1 MLGVWRFVGR
11 EREQYLLKETVA
23 RLNEGVGGLCLV
35 AGDAGAGKTTLIE
48 SVLSLSETALRILRG
63 GARGGGAV
71 PYEPLRGA
79 LHDHLRSSPV
89 EALDEAHMGAAGLGL
104 ALPELGLAPYASAPE
119 DIPLAIR
126 GTFERLA
133 KQRPTIVFLDDLQWA
148 DAATLAVLDDW
159 AEPLPDLPLLVIGA
173 YRSDELPLRHP
184 LRSLRARLRR
194 SGGGQ
199 RHVRLGPLAPGD
211 SSLLLAG
218 LLGDEVAPEVVATVH
233 RRARGLPFY
242 IQELAA
248 AIAEAGDVAGEVT
261 AAEAVPESVRDAV
274 LLRVARLSEPAS
286 ALAEVVAAA
295 GSPVRFDVLT
305 ELAEEEGAIEELFEF
320 GLLVEVPGRVGG
332 PGEAGFRHAL
342 VGEALYTSTPWTA
355 RRRHHAA
362 LAQALEVR
370 GEPAAI
376 VAAHYS
382 DAHMPAR
389 ARPLFVAAAEAA
401 CDLHAY
407 RDAKT
412 AAHRALDLW
421 PPGEDAEARLEVTA
435 RLGECAAR
443 CGEAAEA
450 ARAWEEVAAARQAAG
465 DDRELARVQRQLA
478 GVHELA
484 SDWPRAVSARILAA
498 EAFTR
503 AGLLT
508 DAATE
513 RLAAAAHL
521 QSAGDLSAALQ
532 LVQYARAATDTAA
545 DDPALQA
552 RAVGLEGLIRAKL
565 GEGTAG
571 VDLVRQALDVALS
584 ADLDT
589 SAAETYYLLA
599 DALEHATDYP
609 AALDAWTDASS
620 FCRSRGLDADAQ
632 VCLACLAPALRHTG
646 RWDRALEVGREV
658 LATDGVP
665 EVARMVAAG
674 EIGLVLANQG
684 KTTPARRHL
693 VGAAGFALA
702 NEVFGLEIDTCWGLA
717 RADELDGDHESA
729 AARLRQLTARC
740 LDRDERHYSVAALR
754 WAASFFGHHGMRGE
768 LGACT
773 DALARIAAAT
783 GTAEATG
790 ALSHALG
797 ESALLE
803 GDTRRAADQFER
815 TLELLSILTLPP
827 ETAETQA
834 RAGTALAAAGDR
846 DKAVERLVGAYHTAR
861 ALGARPLAATVL
873 HDLETLGEDIQRRL
887 GRGAARQGVA
897 GGLTRREQEVLGLVA
912 EGLTNREIARQLFL
926 SPRTVDMHVR
936 NLLTK
941 LGCRTRTEAV
951 RRAGEATVL
960 ETPVT

>member
-1 MLGVWRFVGR
+1 MAVGWRFVGR
-11 EREQYLLKETVA
+11 EREQCLLKETVA

-35 AGDAGAGKTTLIE
+35 AGDGGAGKTTLVE
-48 SVLSLSETALRILRG
+48 SVLSTTPLRMLRG
-63 GARGGGAV
+63 GAHGSGAV
-71 PYEPLRGA
+71 PYEPLRAA
-79 LHDHLRSSPV
+79 LRDHLRSSPV
-89 EALDEAHMGAAGLGL
+89 EALDEVGLGAPGL
-104 ALPELGLAPYASAPE
+104 ALVLPELGPAPYPAAPE
-119 DIPLAIR
+119 DIPLAIQ
-126 GTFERLA
+126 GVFERLA
-133 KQRPTIVFLDDLQWA
+133 QQRPTIVFLDDLQWA
-148 DAATLAVLDDW
+148 DAATLTVLANW
-159 AEPLPDLPLLVIGA
+159 AAPLPGLPLLVIGA

-194 SGGGQ
+194 SGGAQ
-199 RHVRLGPLAPGD
+199 RHVHLGPLAPGD
-211 SSLLLAG
+211 SGLLLAG

-233 RRARGLPFY
+233 RRAHGLPFY
-242 IQELAA
+242 IEELAA

-261 AAEAVPESVRDAV
+261 AAEVVPESVRDAV
-274 LLRVARLSEPAS
+274 LLRVARLSEPAR

-295 GSPVRFDVLT
+295 GSLIRLDVLT
-305 ELAEEEGAIEELFEF
+305 ELAEEEGAVEELFEL
-320 GLLVEVPGRVGG
+320 GLLVEFPGRVGG
-332 PGEAGFRHAL
+332 PDEAGFRHAL
-342 VGEALYTSTPWTA
+342 VGEALYKSTPWTP

-362 LAQALEVR
+362 LAHALEVR

-382 DAHMPAR
+382 EAHMPAR
-389 ARPLFVAAAEAA
+389 ARPLFVAAADAA
-401 CDLHAY
+401 CEVHAY

-412 AAHRALDLW
+412 ALHRALDLW
-421 PPGEDAEARLEVTA
+421 PPGEDAEARLRVLD

-443 CGEAAEA
+443 CGLAAEA
-450 ARAWEEVAAARQAAG
+450 ARAWEEVAAARQIAG
-465 DDRELARVQRQLA
+465 DHRELARVQRQLA
-478 GVHELA
+478 GVYELA
-484 SDWPRAVSARILAA
+484 SDWPRAVSARIAAA
-498 EAFTR
+498 EAFIR
-503 AGLLT
+503 AGLLR

-521 QSAGDLSAALQ
+521 QSAGDLSRALQ
-532 LVQYARAATDTAA
+532 LVQEARTATDTAA

-565 GEGTAG
+565 GEGAG
-571 VDLVRQALDVALS
+571 VDLVRQALDLALS
-584 ADLDT
+584 ADLVT
-589 SAAETYYLLA
+589 SAAETYYLWA

-609 AALDAWTDASS
+609 AALDAWTDAYT
-620 FCRSRGLDADAQ
+620 FCRSRGLDADAH

-658 LATDGVP
+658 LATDGAP

-684 KTTPARRHL
+684 ETTPARRHL
-693 VGAAGFALA
+693 MGAAAFALA

-729 AARLRQLTARC
+729 AARLRELTARC

-754 WAASFFGHHGMRGE
+754 WASSFFGHQGMRGD

-790 ALSHALG
+790 ALAHALG

-803 GDTRRAADQFER
+803 GDARRAADQFER
-815 TLELLSILTLPP
+815 TLELLSVVTLPP

-834 RAGTALAAAGDR
+834 RAGAALAAAGDR
-846 DKAVERLVGAYHTAR
+846 DKAVERLVAAYHTAR
-861 ALGARPLAATVL
+861 ALGARPLAATAL
-873 HDLETLGEDIQRRL
+873 QELEVLGEDIERRL

-897 GGLTRREQEVLGLVA
+897 GGLTRREQEVLRFVA
-912 EGLTNREIARQLFL
+912 EGLTNREVAQELFL

-936 NLLTK
+936 NLLAK

-951 RRAGEATVL
+951 RRAGELTLL
-960 ETPVT
+960 ETPVP